1 MQLLSRDVVDCFS
14 LFLGRSPDSVACV
27 RHANGQ
33 LSDLLVDV
41 LRTQEF
47 RSRILSAVLL
57 RRPLPHEQMAPSPPF
72 RLIDWAQQRLPL
84 DTGTRRILG
93 GARSWAQMLEVL
105 LSDPGL
111 TALAPDLDAAGICP
125 VLRERVRSGPLAE
138 VQRAVV
144 GAVDVASAAEVRG
157 WAVDLCDNSVPV
169 TLEFYAG
176 SVFLGAVACSEQRAD
191 VREVVGGTGKYGFK
205 FRVASNHRNVFAA
218 GTEIRAVDSLSRVQ
232 IGMSSVVYA
241 DIAKGSDILSATR
254 GELAQIRLT
263 LERIEARLP
272 ELSRAASVALESYD
286 QYWERFYRPSPDVL
300 AEQRSRSTALRYR
313 PLVTVIMPTSGTAPA
328 LLQESI
334 RSVKDQTYDH
344 WELIVAIDPAAD
356 HIRLLQRQ
364 YAGEPRIR
372 WIAITAGGR
381 RTEDINKCLAEAGG
395 DYVALLDHEIE
406 LAPEALFSVAS
417 ATQEHRWGLIY
428 SDEDRIEKDACGHD
442 VHHTPFFKPGWD
454 PDLLLAMNYIC
465 HFVIIRREVVSALD
479 GLRVDDD
486 SQYDLVLRVAAYL
499 PAADIV
505 HIPRILHHWRVTP
518 ESVAASAGSSESSA
532 QKALVG
538 AVERHL
544 KRLDFAATVES
555 HNDPVGAPRKFATR
569 VHWHLPS
576 PAPTVSIIIPTRDR
590 VDLLR
595 PCIESILRSAA
606 AYPGQLELLIVD
618 NDSAE
623 ELTRSYFASL
633 ADRPQVR
640 IIPAPGPFNWS
651 AINNAAARKALGE
664 VLIFLNNDTVV
675 LTDDWCVELA
685 ANVMRNDVGAAGA
698 RLLYAKGTIQH
709 GGVLLGIEGV
719 ADHESVGEA
728 PQVGGYFGRS
738 HLLRSAM
745 AVTGACLA
753 TRRSL
758 FEQLGGFD
766 EAALKIEFNDV
777 DYCLKLRQAGYR
789 VVYNPFAV
797 LYHFESESRGREL
810 SEAQQTR
817 HRSEVTTFRG
827 RWGTLVDNDP
837 YYNPHFERYARP
849 FDRLRSPPA

>member
-14 LFLGRSPDSVACV
+14 LFLGRSPDSVASV
-27 RHANGQ
+27 RHTNGQ
-33 LSDLLVDV
+33 LNDLLAEV
-41 LRTQEF
+41 LCTPEF
-47 RSRILSAVLL
+47 RARIVSAVLL
-57 RRPLPHEQMAPSPPF
+57 RSPLPHEQMAPSPPF

-93 GARSWAQMLEVL
+93 GARSWTQMLEVL
-105 LSDPGL
+105 LSDPGV
-111 TALAPDLDAAGICP
+111 TAFAPDLDAAGICP
-125 VLRERVRSGPLAE
+125 VLRERVRNSPLSE
-138 VQRAVV
+138 VRRAVV

-232 IGMSSVVYA
+232 IGMSSVLYA

-254 GELAQIRLT
+254 GELAHIRRT

-272 ELSRAASVALESYD
+272 ELSRAASVPLESYD

-300 AEQRSRSTALRYR
+300 TEQRSRSAALGYR
-313 PLVTVIMPTSGTAPA
+313 PLVSVIVPTSGTSAS
-328 LLQESI
+328 LLEESI
-334 RSVKDQTYDH
+334 RSITAQTYDH
-344 WELIVAIDPAAD
+344 WELIVAIDAASD

-364 YAGEPRIR
+364 YAGDSRIR
-372 WIAITAGGR
+372 WVVTPEGGR
-381 RTEDINKCLAEAGG
+381 VADNINRCLGDAGG
-395 DYVALLDHEIE
+395 DYIAIVDQEVE
-406 LAPEALFSVAS
+406 LAPDALFAVVS
-417 ATQEHRWGLIY
+417 ATQKHKWGLIY
-428 SDEDRIEKDACGHD
+428 FDEDRIEKDASGHS
-442 VHHTPFFKPGWD
+442 VHHTPFFKPDWD

-465 HFVIIRREVVSALD
+465 HLVVMRREVVVAFD
-479 GLRVDDD
+479 GSSCVDND
-486 SQYDLVLRVAAYL
+486 SQYDLALRVAAHL
-499 PAADIV
+499 PATDIL
-505 HIPRILHHWRVTP
+505 HIPRVLHHWRITP
-518 ESVAASAGSSESSA
+518 ESVAIAAASNESVHKMTVSA
-532 QKALVG
+532 VS
-538 AVERHL
+538 RHL
-544 KRLDFAATVES
+544 KRLNLAATVEAHS
-555 HNDPVGAPRKFATR
+555 DPVGSPRMFATR
-569 VHWHLPS
+569 VRWHLPS

-595 PCIESILRSAA
+595 PCVESILRSAT
-606 AYPGQLELLIVD
+606 AYPGDLELLIVD

-623 ELTRSYFASL
+623 EATRDYFAGL
-633 ADRPQVR
+633 ANRPQVR

-651 AINNAAARKALGE
+651 AINNAAAGKARGE

-709 GGVLLGIEGV
+709 GGVVLGIEGV
-719 ADHESVGEA
+719 ADHEAVGEV
-728 PQVGGYFGRS
+728 PQLGGYFGRS
-738 HLLRSAM
+738 HLLRTAA

-758 FEQLGGFD
+758 FEQVGGFD
-766 EAALKIEFNDV
+766 EAGLKVEFNDV

-817 HRSEVTTFRG
+817 HRTEVATFRA

-837 YYNPHFERYARP
+837 YYNPHFERFARP